1 MPRAGGP
8 DREAN
13 FDRVLR
19 EHGDAIARTV
29 AGYAHDPSD
38 RDDLLQEI
46 LFALWRALPRFRGD
60 ASERTFVLRIAH
72 NRSISFSLARR
83 RSITVSEPDELVDPT
98 SPVDNTIIDA
108 QSRERLLDAIRT
120 LPELQ
125 RQAVMLYLEGLPQRE
140 IAELQGTT
148 ETNIGVRLTRARKTL
163 RALLRED
170 QT

>member
-1 MPRAGGP
+1 MPQAGGS
-8 DREAN
+8 DHEAD

-19 EHGDAIARTV
+19 EHGDTIARTV
-29 AGYAHDPSD
+29 AGYAHNSSD
-38 RDDLLQEI
+38 RDDLLQDT

-72 NRSISFSLARR
+72 NRGISFSLARR
-83 RSITVSEPDELVDPT
+83 RSITLAEPDELVDPA
-98 SPVDNTIIDA
+98 SPVDDNIIEA
-108 QSRERLLDAIRT
+108 QSREHLLAAIRT

-148 ETNIGVRLTRARKTL
+148 ETNIGVRLTRARHTL